1 MDTAAGVAMKGRCLP
16 DAMKRMFPDATIEL
30 KKWEIDC
37 GERD

>member
-1 MDTAAGVAMKGRCLP
+1 MDTATGVAMKGRCLP

-37 GERD
+37 GEHD